1 MNSSF
6 PAAPEEGSEDT
17 GDGTAAP
24 GGTPPASPPS
34 RVRRAIGS
42 KAGVACAVLIAGLL
56 IVLGVVVVR
65 GSDEPTAEA
74 SVPDVLAGTWA
85 GMVSDNFGTNTSRH
99 VEVTLE
105 EGRRVGEVRHQH
117 GLCTGTAVPVAYD
130 GKTLTVKTVFPEEQR
145 NCEAD
150 TLTLTPREGDE
161 VRIVYYVT
169 DGVEK
174 ATGVLNRP

>member
-6 PAAPEEGSEDT
+6 PAASEEGAKDT
-17 GDGTAAP
+17 GDRTTTP

-42 KAGVACAVLIAGLL
+42 KVGVGGAILVAGLL
-56 IVLGVVVVR
+56 IVLGVVAVR
-65 GSDEPTAEA
+65 GSDEPAAEA

-99 VEVTLE
+99 VELTLE
-105 EGRRVGEVRHQH
+105 KGRRVGEVRHQH

-145 NCEAD
+145 NCDAD
-150 TLTLTPREGDE
+150 PLTLTPREGGE
-161 VRIVYYVT
+161 VRIVYFVT

-174 ATGVLNRP
+174 ATGILQHP